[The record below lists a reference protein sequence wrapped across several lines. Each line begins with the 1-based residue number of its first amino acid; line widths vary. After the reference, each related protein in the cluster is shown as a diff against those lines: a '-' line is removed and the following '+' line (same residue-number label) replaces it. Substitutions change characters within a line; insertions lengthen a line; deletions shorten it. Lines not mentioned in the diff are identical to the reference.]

1 MKNPLN
7 SPVATSFGLLLVR
20 IPLGILFITAGWNKI
35 HGGVGAFV
43 SFASPHLPDF
53 MPNYLG
59 KTYLYLFPFFE
70 LGMGLLVLLGLW
82 TRLAA
87 FILSLMLISII
98 WAFSGIHDKVFPY
111 HPNVMFLAVAILLFL
126 AGGGTFTIDRII
138 KAGSSGKKSSART

>member
-1 MKNPLN
+1 MKNPFA
-7 SPVATSFGLLLVR
+7 SPTSTSLGLLIVR
-20 IPLGILFITAGWNKI
+20 IPLGVLFICAGWSKI
-35 HGGVGAFV
+35 FQTGIGKFVAF
-43 SFASPHLPDF
+43 SAPNLPHFVPD
-53 MPNYLG
+53 YLG

-87 FILSLMLISII
+87 FILTLMLISII
-98 WAFSGIHDKVFPY
+98 WAITGIHQSPMPY

-138 KAGSSGKKSSART
+138 KAGSSGSKSPAK